1 MSHSTAKPQHGSISH
16 ENAQGALLSDI
27 YGRLV
32 PIHATLDEGDPVDI
46 ASLSDIARDLMEI
59 LRLIEANDD
68 FQAVRTE
75 MRTRRTVTRSPEA
88 LAAEERVRRG
98 REARREAASRS

>member
-1 MSHSTAKPQHGSISH
+1 MSHSTTKPQPGGTSPEH
-16 ENAQGALLSDI
+16 AQGALLSDI

-32 PIHATLDEGDPVDI
+32 PIHASLDEGNLLDT
-46 ASLSDIARDLMEI
+46 ASLSDIARDLMGI

-68 FQAVRTE
+68 FQAARAAVRAQ
-75 MRTRRTVTRSPEA
+75 RKVSRSPHA

>member
-1 MSHSTAKPQHGSISH
+1 MSHSTTTPQDAGISP

-32 PIHATLDEGDPVDI
+32 PIHASLDEGNPLDP
-46 ASLSDIARDLMEI
+46 ASLSDIARDLMGI

-68 FQAVRTE
+68 FQAARVAIRAQ
-75 MRTRRTVTRSPEA
+75 RKVTRSPHA
-88 LAAEERVRRG
+88 LAAEERVRQG
-98 REARREAASRS
+98 REARRQAASRS

>member
-1 MSHSTAKPQHGSISH
+1 MSHSTRKPQQGGISP
-16 ENAQGALLSDI
+16 APARGALLSDI

-32 PIHATLDEGDPVDI
+32 PIHASLDEGNPLDTASVGDI
-46 ASLSDIARDLMEI
+46 ASDLMEI
-59 LRLIEANDD
+59 LRLIEADDD
-68 FQAVRTE
+68 FQAVRAE

-98 REARREAASRS
+98 REARRQAASRS

>member
-1 MSHSTAKPQHGSISH
+1 MSHSTPPRDGGILP

-32 PIHATLDEGDPVDI
+32 PIHATLDEGNPVDT

-59 LRLIEANDD
+59 LPLIEANDD
-68 FQAVRTE
+68 FQAARAII
-75 MRTRRTVTRSPEA
+75 RAQRKVTRSAHA

-98 REARREAASRS
+98 REARKRAATRS